1 MIAHTHRIP
10 TPPRWTAT
18 QSRWN
23 NALRPLTLLLFGW
36 LATACSSG
44 GDGNGPKNLGGT
56 PVSGGIQLNWD
67 LIPDAELYNLYVG
80 DAPGFVLDEESLLGS
95 AETPPVTVNFLP
107 GASGTF
113 VFVVTG
119 IIDGVETDPSNSFSY
134 ELVLTGPDPF
144 FTAQWHL
151 KNTGQGGGTPGED
164 ANCEPAWNAGATGAG
179 VLVAIVDNGLQ
190 IAHPDLAANVV
201 AGSFNYVNG
210 SSDPGLG
217 DHGTCCGGIAAAA
230 ANNGIGGRGA
240 AYDASLVGYGLLLNN
255 TNANS
260 ADAMLRNNATLG
272 VSSNSW
278 GPTDGTGGLA
288 ASPQVWRDAIDA
300 GVANGRGG
308 RGVIYTWAAGNG
320 AFAQGQPSDV
330 DNSNY
335 DGYANYYGVISVAA
349 VGDDGTKAFYS
360 EKGANVWISAPS
372 MGDNNHGITTTDLTG
387 SAGYSDGGPGDLS
400 DPNYTENFNGTSAA
414 CPLVTGVAAQML
426 DANPN
431 LTWSD
436 VRIILAETARQN
448 DALDPD
454 WTTNGAGYNINHSY
468 GFGVL
473 DAAAAVALASTWT
486 PLPDLSVV
494 QTNLLPINLA
504 IPDANTTGV
513 SANLII
519 SGTGITELEYVHIF
533 VDVPAHTYWPDLE
546 ISIESPS
553 GTVSLLSE
561 PHPAAGSAPITPALS
576 NWRFGS
582 ARHLGE
588 PADGTWTLRVRD
600 LATGDTGT
608 LVSARLQFFGR

>member
-1 MIAHTHRIP
+1 MIAHTHRSP
-10 TPPRWTAT
+10 ASVPWT
-18 QSRWN
+18 
-23 NALRPLTLLLFGW
+23 NALRPLALLLLGW
-36 LATACSSG
+36 LLAACSSG
-44 GDGNGPKNLGGT
+44 GGGGNGPTNLAGT
-56 PVSGGIQLNWD
+56 EVSGGIQLNWD
-67 LIPDAELYNLYVG
+67 LLPNADSYNIYAG
-80 DAPGFVLDEESLLGS
+80 SAPGFALDDQSLLGS
-95 AETPPVTVNFLP
+95 AIAPPVTVNFLP

-119 IIDGVETDPSNSFSY
+119 VIDGVETSASNSFSY
-134 ELVLTGPDPF
+134 QLVLTGPDPF

-164 ANCEPAWNAGATGAG
+164 ANCEPAWNAGATGDG

-190 IAHPDLAANVV
+190 IAHPDLSANVV
-201 AGSFNYVNG
+201 TGSHNYQTG
-210 SSDPGLG
+210 GSDPGLG

-230 ANNGIGGRGA
+230 ANNGVGVRGA
-240 AYDASLVGYGLLLNN
+240 AYDASLVGYGLLNNN

-260 ADAMLRNNATLG
+260 ADAMLRNSSTLG

-288 ASPQVWRDAIDA
+288 ASPQVWRDAIDS
-300 GVANGRGG
+300 GVTNGRGG

-320 AFAQGQPSDV
+320 AFAQGQPGDV

-335 DGYANYYGVISVAA
+335 DGFANYYGVISVAA
-349 VGDDGTKAFYS
+349 VGDAGTKAFYS

-387 SAGYSDGGPGDLS
+387 TAGYSDGGSGDLS

-426 DANPN
+426 EANPN

-448 DALDPD
+448 DPLDGD
-454 WTTNGAGYNINHSY
+454 WSTNGAGYHINHSY

-473 DAAAAVALASTWT
+473 DAGAAVAMASTWT
-486 PLPDLSVV
+486 PLPDVTSV

-504 IPDANTTGV
+504 IPDNNATGV
-513 SANLII
+513 SAAFNI
-519 SGTGITELEYVHIF
+519 SGTGLTALEYVHIF
-533 VDVPAHTYWPDLE
+533 VDAPSHTYWPDLE

-553 GTVSLLSE
+553 GTVSLLAE
-561 PHPAAGSAPITPALS
+561 PHPAAGSGPITPALS

-588 PADGTWTLRVRD
+588 PANGTWTLRVRD
-600 LATGDTGT
+600 MAAGDTGT